1 MEHGLHSLNEVSVA
15 LHTPSSSGATVNTD
29 TQLLSDVANNFH
41 IYSINWSPDK
51 IVFLIDD
58 VAFYTY
64 NPSVKNSFT
73 WPFDDEQ
80 YLLLNVAMGGI
91 AGTIDPNFSESNMVI
106 DYVKVYQN
114 SSLTAEEKN
123 AKLFKVFPNP
133 ANDLI
138 TVSSLQKIDRL
149 RLYNTLGQLVKENFN
164 STTIKVSTI
173 DPGIYILKIESGVSI
188 ETKKILVN

>member
-1 MEHGLHSLNEVSVA
+1 M
-15 LHTPSSSGATVNTD
+15 
-29 TQLLSDVANNFH
+29 
-41 IYSINWSPDK
+41 
-51 IVFLIDD
+51 FLIDD
-58 VAFYTY
+58 VASYTY

-114 SSLTAEEKN
+114 SSFSTEEKN
-123 AKLFKVFPNP
+123 ANLFKVFPNP

-138 TVSSLQKIDRL
+138 TVSSLQRIDRL

-164 STTIKVSTI
+164 STTIQVSTI

>member
-114 SSLTAEEKN
+114 SSFSTEEKN
-123 AKLFKVFPNP
+123 ANLFKVFPNP

-138 TVSSLQKIDRL
+138 TVSSLQRIDRL

-164 STTIKVSTI
+164 STTIQVSTI